1 MELTEEKKVR
11 KSFKWI
17 AYFLWFCLFAG
28 IVCSAITFTVIANGD
43 LPTFEDLENP
53 KYDLASLVYD
63 TKGEIFGKY
72 FIENRE
78 QISYD
83 ELSPN
88 VLKALITT
96 EDERYFDHSGI
107 DAMALFRVI
116 FKTLLFQQESSG
128 GGSTISQQLAKLLY
142 KRASLRG
149 RSGLGKVFGLASVK
163 FKEWITAVKL
173 ERSYTKEEILMM
185 YLNKFEFINGAHG
198 IQSAAQVYFGK
209 DQKYLKDEEASLLV
223 GMLKN
228 PAQFNPNRFPA
239 RAKQRRNVVLKKL
252 HDEDHLTEVEFDSLS
267 KQDIDMSEFK
277 KMNFSDGVAPYFR
290 AELTKWLRKLLD
302 EEQYAKPDGTKYNI
316 YTDGLK
322 IHTTIDLKYQKHA
335 EAAVKNHMKW
345 NQDRYWSRWGKLNP
359 ITYEADSLQLAQRK
373 QSVQRTIRY
382 SDNYQNLFDR
392 IFKKLNSELTS
403 NDGGFLLEEPP
414 LHLIFNATNGEED
427 FDAIRNQT
435 IRSKYERLSKKGDWS
450 KVKDTWAEFREAYD
464 KTFKTKKTVTVFDYE
479 EGSIEKEMTQEDSV
493 KYQMRFLQSGSLA
506 VDPRTGKIK
515 AWVGGVDHNNFKYDH
530 VNMRRQVGSTIKP
543 FVYASAIAIQGISPC
558 QEYEDI
564 QYSITPGEA
573 NFDMDSE
580 WSPANSNEEFST
592 NKYNLYQG
600 LLYSKNSITVR
611 IVKEMGNVEVIRE
624 LLNSVG
630 ISKDEVLPGGRKLI
644 PRVPSISLG
653 SVDLSVKEMTGAYT
667 TFANN
672 GIYTEPIFVDYIEDK
687 NGKVIYTGTP
697 KRKTALNPTY
707 NAVMLDMLINN
718 TGGGYGMGLKTQ
730 NGGKTGTTNDYADG
744 WFMGVTPS
752 LVVGTWVGGDE
763 KWVRF
768 TTLDD
773 GQGFVM
779 ARPIF
784 QDFIKRLETDD
795 TIEDYNVKKSFPKP
809 PPEYYAVVDCDKYKQ
824 LLPEEEREM
833 TLRAK
838 SEEDVFEEEE
848 SDEEFEEEEP
858 EIEELEEEEP
868 PEEELEEE
876 EEPPHNKF

>member
-1 MELTEEKKVR
+1 MELTEEKKER
-11 KSFKWI
+11 KIFKWI
-17 AYFLWFCLFAG
+17 AYFLWLCLFGG
-28 IVCSAITFTVIANGD
+28 IVISAITFTSIANGD
-43 LPTFEDLENP
+43 LPSFEDLENP
-53 KYDLASLVYD
+53 KYDLASLIYD

-78 QISYD
+78 QTSYD

-96 EDERYFDHSGI
+96 EDERYFDHAGI
-107 DAMALFRVI
+107 DALALFRVV

-142 KRASLRG
+142 KRESLRG
-149 RSGLGKVFGLASVK
+149 KSAIGKIFGLATVK

-198 IQSAAQVYFGK
+198 IQAAAQVYFGK
-209 DQKYLKDEEASLLV
+209 DQKYLREEEASLLV

-228 PAQFNPNRFPA
+228 PAQFNPNRFPE
-239 RAKQRRNVVLKKL
+239 RAKERRNVVLKKL
-252 HDEDHLTEVEFDSLS
+252 QDENHLTEAEFDSLA

-290 AELTKWLRKLLD
+290 AELTKWLRKLLEGD
-302 EEQYAKPDGTKYNI
+302 QYAKPDGTKYNI

-335 EAAVKNHMKW
+335 EAAVNNHMKW
-345 NQDRYWSRWGKLNP
+345 NQERYWSRWGKMNP
-359 ITYEADSLQLAQRK
+359 ITYEADSLQLALRK
-373 QSVQRTIRY
+373 QSVERTIRY
-382 SDNYQNLFDR
+382 SDNYQNLFDQV
-392 IFKKLNSELTS
+392 FKKLNAELTS
-403 NDGGFLLEEPP
+403 SSDGFVLEEPP
-414 LHLIFNATNGEED
+414 LHLIFKGKDEEN
-427 FDAIRNQT
+427 FNN
-435 IRSKYERLSKKGDWS
+435 IRSETVRTKYEKLSKKGDWS
-450 KVKDTWAEFREAYD
+450 KVKNTWKEFRKAYD
-464 KTFKTKKTVTVFDYE
+464 ETFKTKKKVTVFDYE
-479 EGSIEKEMTQEDSV
+479 EGTIEKEMTQEDSV
-493 KYQMRFLQSGSLA
+493 KYQMRIMQAGTLA
-506 VDPRTGKIK
+506 VDPRTGEIK

-580 WSPANSNEEFST
+580 WSPANANEEFST

-644 PRVPSISLG
+644 PRLPSISLG

-672 GIYTEPIFVDYIEDK
+672 GIYTEPIFVNYIEDK
-687 NGKVIYTGTP
+687 NGKIIYTGSP

-784 QDFIKRLETDD
+784 QDLIKRIESDD
-795 TIEDYNVKKSFPKP
+795 TIEDYDVKKKFPKP
-809 PPEYYAVVDCDKYKQ
+809 PSEYYAVVDCDKYKQ
-824 LLPEEEREM
+824 LLPEDEREM
-833 TLRAK
+833 TLQKK

-858 EIEELEEEEP
+858 DIDELEEEEP

-876 EEPPHNKF
+876 EEPPHK

>member
-1 MELTEEKKVR
+1 MEPIEEKKER
-11 KSFKWI
+11 KILKWI
-17 AYFLWFCLFAG
+17 AYFLWFSLFAG
-28 IVCSAITFTVIANGD
+28 VIFSAITFAVIANGD
-43 LPTFEDLENP
+43 LPSFEDLENP

-78 QISYD
+78 QITYD
-83 ELSPN
+83 ELSPS
-88 VLKALITT
+88 VLKALINT
-96 EDERYFDHSGI
+96 EDERYFDHAGI
-107 DAMALFRVI
+107 DALALFRVV

-149 RSGLGKVFGLASVK
+149 KSSISKAVGLAKVK

-198 IQSAAQVYFGK
+198 IQAAAQVYFGK
-209 DQKYLKDEEASLLV
+209 DQKYLRDEEASLLV

-228 PAQFNPNRFPA
+228 PAQFNPNRFPE

-252 HDEDHLTEVEFDSLS
+252 QEEDHLTEEVFDSLS
-267 KQDIDMSEFK
+267 QQEIDMSEFK

-302 EEQYAKPDGTKYNI
+302 NDQYAKPDGSKYNI

-335 EAAVKNHMKW
+335 EAAVNNHMKW
-345 NQDRYWSRWGKLNP
+345 NQERYWSRWGKMDP
-359 ITYEADSLQLAQRK
+359 IKYDADSLQRAQRK
-373 QSVQRTIRY
+373 QSIERTIRY
-382 SDNYQNLFDR
+382 SENYQSLFDR
-392 IFKKLNSELTS
+392 SFKKLNGELTS
-403 NDGGFLLEEPP
+403 DDNGFLLEEPP
-414 LHLIFNATNGEED
+414 LYLIFNSKGGEN
-427 FDAIRNQT
+427 FDAIRSST
-435 IRSKYERLSKKGDWS
+435 IRSKYQKLSSKKEWS
-450 KVKDTWAEFREAYD
+450 KVKDTWKDFREAYD
-464 KTFKTKKTVTVFDYE
+464 KAFKTKKTVTVFDYE
-479 EGSIEKEMTQEDSV
+479 EGTIQKEMTQEDSV
-493 KYQMRFLQSGSLA
+493 KYQMRHLQAGSLA
-506 VDPRTGKIK
+506 VDPRTGEIK
-515 AWVGGVDHNNFKYDH
+515 AWVGGIDHNNFKYDH

-573 NFDMDSE
+573 NFDMDNE
-580 WSPANSNEEFST
+580 WSPANSNEDFST

-630 ISKDEVLPGGRKLI
+630 ISKDEVLSGGRKLI
-644 PRVPSISLG
+644 PRLPSISLG
-653 SVDLSVKEMTGAYT
+653 AVDLSVKEMTGAYT

-672 GIYTEPIFVDYIEDK
+672 GIYTEPIFVEYIEDK

-707 NAVMLDMLINN
+707 NAVMLDMLENN
-718 TGGGYGMGLKTQ
+718 TGGRYGMGLKTP

-784 QDFIKRLETDD
+784 QDFIKRIESDD
-795 TIEDYNVKKSFPKP
+795 TIEDYDVSKSFPKP
-809 PPEYYAVVDCDKYKQ
+809 PSDYYAIVDCDKYKQ

-833 TLRAK
+833 TLQKK

-848 SDEEFEEEEP
+848 LEEEFEEEEP
-858 EIEELEEEEP
+858 PVEELEEEELEEEEP
-868 PEEELEEE
+868 PQ
-876 EEPPHNKF
+876 HRN

>member
-1 MELTEEKKVR
+1 MEPTEEKKER
-11 KSFKWI
+11 KLFKWI
-17 AYFLWFCLFAG
+17 AYLLWIGLFLG
-28 IVCSAITFTVIANGD
+28 IIFSAITFVVIAKGD
-43 LPTFEDLENP
+43 LPSFEDLENP

-78 QISYD
+78 QISYE
-83 ELSPN
+83 ELSPS
-88 VLKALITT
+88 VLKALIMT
-96 EDERYFDHSGI
+96 EDERYFDHAGI
-107 DAMALFRVI
+107 DALALFRVV

-142 KRASLRG
+142 QRASLRG
-149 RSGLGKVFGLASVK
+149 KSAMGRALGLATVK

-198 IQSAAQVYFGK
+198 IQAAAQVYFGK
-209 DQKYLKDEEASLLV
+209 DQKYLRDEEACLLV

-228 PAQFNPNRFPA
+228 PARFNPNRFPE
-239 RAKQRRNVVLKKL
+239 RAQQRRNVVLKKL
-252 HDEDHLTEVEFDSLS
+252 FDEDHISKSELDSLS

-302 EEQYAKPDGTKYNI
+302 DEQYEKPDGTKYNI

-345 NQDRYWSRWGKLNP
+345 NQERYWSRWGKRDP
-359 ITYEADSLQLAQRK
+359 ITYDADSLQRAQRK
-373 QSVQRTIRY
+373 QSIQRTIRY
-382 SDNYQNLFDR
+382 SDNYQRLFGQS
-392 IFKKLNSELTS
+392 FKKLNAELTS
-403 NDGGFLLEEPP
+403 DDGFLLEEPP
-414 LHLIFNATNGEED
+414 LYLIFNGKGGED
-427 FDAIRNQT
+427 LDAIKSSS
-435 IRSKYERLSKKGDWS
+435 IRSKYEQLSKTKDWV
-450 KVKDTWAEFREAYD
+450 KVKDTWASFRKEYD
-464 KTFKTKKTVTVFDYE
+464 KTFKTKKMVTVFDYE
-479 EGSIEKEMTQEDSV
+479 EGTIEKEMTQEDSV
-493 KYQMRFLQSGSLA
+493 KYQMRYLQAGSLA
-506 VDPRTGKIK
+506 VDPRTGEIK
-515 AWVGGVDHNNFKYDH
+515 AWVGGIDHNNFKYDH

-573 NFDMDSE
+573 NFDMDNE
-580 WSPANSNEEFST
+580 WSPANSNEDFST

-644 PRVPSISLG
+644 PRLPSISLG

-687 NGKVIYTGTP
+687 NGKIIYTGTS

-718 TGGGYGMGLKTQ
+718 TGGRYGMGLKTQ

-784 QDFIKRLETDD
+784 QDLIKRLENDD
-795 TIEDYNVKKSFPKP
+795 TIEDYDAEKSFPKP
-809 PPEYYAVVDCDKYKQ
+809 PPDYYAIVDCDKYKQ

-833 TLRAK
+833 NLQRK

-848 SDEEFEEEEP
+848 QEEFEEEEP
-858 EIEELEEEEP
+858 AIEELEEEEP

-876 EEPPHNKF
+876 EEPPHNRN

>member
-1 MELTEEKKVR
+1 MELTEEKKER
-11 KSFKWI
+11 KIYKWI
-17 AYFLWFCLFAG
+17 AYFLWLCFFGGLLFS
-28 IVCSAITFTVIANGD
+28 VITFFIIARGD
-43 LPTFEDLENP
+43 LPSFEDLENP

-63 TKGEIFGKY
+63 AKGETFGKY

-78 QISYD
+78 QITYE

-88 VLKALITT
+88 VLKALINT
-96 EDERYFDHSGI
+96 EDERYFDHAGI
-107 DAMALFRVI
+107 DAMAIFRVI
-116 FKTLLFQQESSG
+116 FKTILFQQESSG

-142 KRASLRG
+142 KRESLRG
-149 RSGLGKVFGLASVK
+149 KSAIAKVTGLAAVK

-173 ERSYTKEEILMM
+173 ERSYTKEEILIM

-198 IQSAAQVYFGK
+198 IQAASQVYFGK
-209 DQKYLKDEEASLLV
+209 DQKYLRTEEASTLV

-228 PAQFNPNRFPA
+228 PAQYNPNRFPD
-239 RAKQRRNVVLKKL
+239 RTKQRRNVVLKKL
-252 HDEDHLTEVEFDSLS
+252 QDEDHLTESEYDSLS

-277 KMNFSDGVAPYFR
+277 KMKFSDGVAPYFR
-290 AELTKWLRKLLD
+290 AELTKWLRKLLA
-302 EEQYAKPDGTKYNI
+302 EEQYAKPDGSKYNI

-345 NQDRYWSRWGKLNP
+345 NQERYWSRWGNSDP
-359 ITYEADSLQLAQRK
+359 IKYEADSLQLAQRK
-373 QSVQRTIRY
+373 QSIQRTIRY
-382 SDNYQNLFDR
+382 SDNYQKLFDKS
-392 IFKKLNSELTS
+392 FKQLNSELTGKK
-403 NDGGFLLEEPP
+403 DGFSLEEPP
-414 LHLIFNATNGEED
+414 LQLIFNGARGEEN
-427 FDAIRNQT
+427 FSAIRSET
-435 IRSKYERLSKKGDWS
+435 VRSKYQKLSKKGDWS
-450 KVKDTWAEFREAYD
+450 KVKKTWAEFQDAYN
-464 KTFKTKKTVTVFDYE
+464 KAFKTKKTVTVFDYD
-479 EGSIEKEMTQEDSV
+479 EGLIEKEMTQEDSV
-493 KYQMRFLQSGSLA
+493 KYQMRFMQAGTLA

-515 AWVGGVDHNNFKYDH
+515 AWVGGVDHTNFKYDH

-573 NFDMDSE
+573 SFEMDNE

-644 PRVPSISLG
+644 PRLPSICLG

-672 GIYTEPIFVDYIEDK
+672 GVYTEPIFVDYIEDK
-687 NGKVIYTGTP
+687 NGKVIYTGQP

-707 NAVMLDMLINN
+707 NAVMLDMLQNN
-718 TGGGYGMGLKTQ
+718 TGGRYGMGLKTPT
-730 NGGKTGTTNDYADG
+730 GGKTGTTNDYADG

-752 LVVGTWVGGDE
+752 LIVGTWVGGDE

-795 TIEDYNVKKSFPKP
+795 TIEDYDVKKSFPKP
-809 PPEYYAVVDCDKYKQ
+809 PSDYYAVVDCDKYKQ
-824 LLPEEEREM
+824 LLPEEEREA
-833 TLRAK
+833 TLREK

-848 SDEEFEEEEP
+848 LEEDFEEEEP
-858 EIEELEEEEP
+858 PVEEFEEEEP
-868 PEEELEEE
+868 PEEEFEE
-876 EEPPHNKF
+876 EEPPNNKK

>member
-1 MELTEEKKVR
+1 MEPTEEKKER
-11 KSFKWI
+11 KLFKWI
-17 AYFLWFCLFAG
+17 AYFLWFGLIAG
-28 IVCSAITFTVIANGD
+28 IVFSAITFTVIANGD
-43 LPTFEDLENP
+43 LPSFEDLENP

-63 TKGEIFGKY
+63 TKGEVFGKY

-78 QISYD
+78 QIDYED
-83 ELSPN
+83 LSPS
-88 VLKALITT
+88 VLKALIMT
-96 EDERYFDHSGI
+96 EDERYFDHAGI
-107 DAMALFRVI
+107 DALALFRVV

-149 RSGLGKVFGLASVK
+149 KSTFGRAFGLATVK

-198 IQSAAQVYFGK
+198 IQAAAQVYFGK
-209 DQKYLKDEEASLLV
+209 DQKYLRDEEASLLV

-228 PAQFNPNRFPA
+228 PAQFNPNRFPE

-252 HDEDHLTEVEFDSLS
+252 SDEDHLTQEEFDTLS

-277 KMNFSDGVAPYFR
+277 KMNLSDGVAPYFR

-302 EEQYAKPDGTKYNI
+302 DEQYAKPDGTKYNI

-345 NQDRYWSRWGKLNP
+345 NQERYWSRWGKMDP
-359 ITYEADSLQLAQRK
+359 IRYQADSMQIAQRK
-373 QSVQRTIRY
+373 NSIQRTIRY
-382 SDNYQNLFDR
+382 SENYQSLFDR
-392 IFKKLNSELTS
+392 SFKKLNSELTS
-403 NDGGFLLEEPP
+403 NDDGFLLEEPP
-414 LHLIFNATNGEED
+414 LYLIFNGAGGED
-427 FDAIRNQT
+427 FDAIRSRA
-435 IRSKYERLSKKGDWS
+435 IRSKYEKLAKSNDWS
-450 KVKDTWAEFREAYD
+450 KVKNTWSEFRAAYD
-464 KTFKTKKTVTVFDYE
+464 KVFKTKKMVTVFDYE
-479 EGSIEKEMTQEDSV
+479 EGIIEKEMTQEDSV
-493 KYQMRFLQSGSLA
+493 KYQMRFLQAGSLA
-506 VDPRTGKIK
+506 VEPSTGEIK

-564 QYSITPGEA
+564 QYSIVPGEA
-573 NFDMDSE
+573 NFDMDNE
-580 WSPANSNEEFST
+580 WSPANANEEFST

-630 ISKDEVLPGGRKLI
+630 ISKDEELPGGRKLI
-644 PRVPSISLG
+644 PRLPSISLG

-687 NGKVIYTGTP
+687 NGKVIYSGTP

-707 NAVMLDMLINN
+707 NAVMLDMLKNN
-718 TGGGYGMGLKTQ
+718 TGSGYGMGLKTP

-795 TIEDYNVKKSFPKP
+795 TIEDYDSGKKFPKP
-809 PPEYYAVVDCDKYKQ
+809 PSDYYAVVDCDKYKQ

-833 TLRAK
+833 TLKRK
-838 SEEDVFEEEE
+838 SEEDVFVE
-848 SDEEFEEEEP
+848 EEFEEEEFEEEP
-858 EIEELEEEEP
+858 PAEELEEEEP
-868 PEEELEEE
+868 PEEEFEE
-876 EEPPHNKF
+876 EEPPHN

>member
-1 MELTEEKKVR
+1 MELTEEKKER
-11 KSFKWI
+11 KLFKWI
-17 AYFLWFCLFAG
+17 AYILWIGLFCG
-28 IVCSAITFTVIANGD
+28 IVFSAILFTVIARGD
-43 LPTFEDLENP
+43 LPSFEDLENP

-78 QISYD
+78 QITYD
-83 ELSPN
+83 ELSPK

-96 EDERYFDHSGI
+96 EDERYFDHAGI
-107 DAMALFRVI
+107 DALAIFRVI

-149 RSGLGKVFGLASVK
+149 KSTVAKAMGLATVK

-198 IQSAAQVYFGK
+198 IQAASQVYFGK
-209 DQKYLKDEEASLLV
+209 DQKYLRDEEACVLV

-228 PAQFNPNRFPA
+228 PAQYNPNRFPE
-239 RAKQRRNVVLKKL
+239 RTKDRRNVVLKKL
-252 HDEDHLTEVEFDSLS
+252 YEEDHLSKAAFDSLA

-290 AELTKWLRKLLD
+290 AELTKWLRRLLD
-302 EEQYAKPDGTKYNI
+302 DEQYAKPDGTKYNI

-345 NQDRYWSRWGKLNP
+345 NQDRYWSRWGNINP
-359 ITYEADSLQLAQRK
+359 LTYEADSLQLVQRA
-373 QSVQRTIRY
+373 QSVERTIRY
-382 SDNYQNLFDR
+382 SDNYQDLFDNS
-392 IFKKLNSELTS
+392 FKELNGELTNS
-403 NDGGFLLEEPP
+403 KNGFLLEEPP
-414 LHLIFNATNGEED
+414 LYLIFNSKVGEEN
-427 FDAIRNQT
+427 FDAIRSKT
-435 IRSKYERLSKKGDWS
+435 IRSKYEKLSTKSEWK
-450 KVKDTWAEFREAYD
+450 KVKSTWDDFQDSYD
-464 KTFKTKKTVTVFDYE
+464 KVFKTKKKVTVFDYE
-479 EGSIEKEMTQEDSV
+479 EGTIEKEMTQEDSV
-493 KYQMRFLQSGSLA
+493 KYQMRFMQAGSLA

-515 AWVGGVDHNNFKYDH
+515 AWVGGVDHTNFKYDH

-543 FVYASAIAIQGISPC
+543 FVYATAIAIQGISPC

-573 NFDMDSE
+573 SFDMDSE
-580 WSPANSNEEFST
+580 WSPANSNEDFST

-644 PRVPSISLG
+644 PRVPSICLG

-672 GIYTEPIFVDYIEDK
+672 GVYTEPIFVDYIEDK
-687 NGKVIYTGTP
+687 NGKVIYTGAP

-707 NAVMLDMLINN
+707 NAVMLDMLMNN
-718 TGGGYGMGLKTQ
+718 TGGRYGMGLKTE

-795 TIEDYNVKKSFPKP
+795 TIEDYDVKKSFPKP
-809 PPEYYAVVDCDKYKQ
+809 PSDYYAVVDCDKYKQ
-824 LLPEEEREM
+824 ILPEEEREM
-833 TLRAK
+833 TAKRK

-848 SDEEFEEEEP
+848 LEEDFEEEPFE
-858 EIEELEEEEP
+858 EELEEEEP

-876 EEPPHNKF
+876 EEPPHK